1 MCPQFHLIGL
11 LPKKASAQ
19 VKIRINL
26 LRHYDVVAC
35 PPLRENGRLLRS
47 RSNFAQKLGVSMLS
61 CISFSRC

>member
-35 PPLRENGRLLRS
+35 PPIERKWP
-47 RSNFAQKLGVSMLS
+47 FVTQ
-61 CISFSRC
+61 SFKFCTEVGCEYAELYIFQ